1 MDAVTHAI
9 NDVKYE
15 IPEEILNDAFIDRR
29 SRYMRRPQSLD
40 AAIRETIIDRRIK
53 PDLDNLGGVM
63 VVIDL
68 NGVPYEKLS
77 NYERIY
83 TIPRSKTMGRT
94 ISQVLRVGMN
104 VTSNYQERIPGQ
116 SSASFQISPVERSIQ
131 SVVASHNPIPNISNA
146 EVEMLGDNTFK
157 INDYQNFTTDIS
169 LECLISYTKELSEL
183 KRPYFRDFSQLVVLA
198 VKAYI
203 YKELSL
209 KLDRTRLEGG
219 RDFGRYK
226 EIVDEYRDA
235 NQMYNDLLDEKWAKL
250 LLLND
255 QNRKQK
261 HIIRAGSIRY

>member
-1 MDAVTHAI
+1 MDAITHAI
-9 NDVKYE
+9 NDVLYE
-15 IPEEILNDAFIDRR
+15 IPEDILNDAFIDRK
-29 SRYMRRPQSLD
+29 SRYMRKPQSLNS
-40 AAIRETIIDRRIK
+40 AIQEKVIDRKIK
-53 PDLDNLGGVM
+53 PDFDNIGGVS
-63 VVIDL
+63 VIIDL

-83 TIPRSKTMGRT
+83 TVPRSKTLGRV

-104 VTSNYQERIPGQ
+104 ITSNYQERAFGQ
-116 SSASFQISPVERSIQ
+116 SSAGFNVSPVERSIQ
-131 SVVASHNPIPNISNA
+131 SVISAHNPLPNISNA
-146 EVEMLGDNTFK
+146 EVEILGDNVFK
-157 INDYQNFTTDIS
+157 VNDYQNFTTDIS

-183 KRPYFRDFSQLVVLA
+183 KRPYYRDFSILVVLA

-235 NQMYNDLLDEKWAKL
+235 NQMYSDLLDEKWSRL

-261 HIIRAGSIRY
+261 HIMRAGKLRY